1 MSNAPDEYSNLWYR
15 QQFRGVMHSL
25 NRCNSDYVDLLE
37 RLKSLQVQVD
47 SLIESR
53 VDLMAEIGRLR
64 DTIDNAREAFRDIK
78 REMAAGDK
86 EPTDEE

>member
-37 RLKSLQVQVD
+37 RLKSLQVQVA

-53 VDLMAEIGRLR
+53 VDLMAEIGRLA
-64 DTIDNAREAFRDIK
+64 DTVQNAREAFRDIK
-78 REMAAGDK
+78 REITDGSK
-86 EPTDEE
+86 E